1 MLRRSRKLLKKN
13 CHVRA
18 KPEYDNLTQ
27 NIRSIF
33 CSKITK
39 LFRIYTRFFV
49 YQAKRNSIWAL
60 EFVICFISQF
70 KNQNKLFENFIF
82 LSFLSFLPKHQVYW
96 SSKSLTPPLFKQ
108 QSPLGLM
115 DRTPDC
121 HAAVWGSIPHRRKGH
136 FALHT

>member
-1 MLRRSRKLLKKN
+1 M
-13 CHVRA
+13 RA
-18 KPEYDNLTQ
+18 TPEYDNLTQ

-82 LSFLSFLPKHQVYW
+82 LSFLSFLPKRQVYW
-96 SSKSLTPPLFKQ
+96 TLNTLTTSLSHK
-108 QSPLGLM
+108 QSPPGLM
-115 DRTPDC
+115 ERTPTF
-121 HAAVWGSIPHRRKGH
+121 HVVVRGSISLRGDVS
-136 FALHT
+136 FALCIALPRFKKLLQQQ